1 MKNIYIVLLTIL
13 FSFNGYSQISISNSS
28 NGIVTIIYNDSANSW
43 ALYDPNF
50 ETTIYVYVWVDGI
63 MNSTSNDY
71 SDEWN
76 NSASL
81 FTINWDGS
89 NYTGTLDLNTHNFLN
104 SGGIIPIG
112 TTITNFGFIFRDATP
127 TKQSADLFATNFG
140 FSNATLPVNDYLNS
154 LFSLDLIE
162 NTIQIEGLEYNQK
175 FKLDVYDL
183 SGKLVKQMN
192 EKSTLAI
199 HELTPA
205 VYILKLTIE
214 DKGSISKK
222 VIKK

>member
-1 MKNIYIVLLTIL
+1 LNAPYANEY
-13 FSFNGYSQISISNSS
+13 SFNFTLISATEMDLVITKDGNPSTFNSITINTQNITGYS
-28 NGIVTIIYNDSANSW
+28 IYLAD
-43 ALYDPNF
+43 D
-50 ETTIYVYVWVDGI
+50 
-63 MNSTSNDY
+63 
-71 SDEWN
+71 
-76 NSASL
+76 
-81 FTINWDGS
+81 WDGRINMKLYWKPTTEYRYATTLS
-89 NYTGTLDLNTHNFLN
+89 N
-104 SGGIIPIG
+104 
-112 TTITNFGFIFRDATP
+112 
-127 TKQSADLFATNFG
+127 
-140 FSNATLPVNDYLNS
+140 NDYLNS

-205 VYILKLTIE
+205 VYILKLTID